1 MLFRSEKLKKHPL
14 ARALRVDKMT
24 IAALRETLYAYR
36 DPEWA
41 KKNIPVLRM
50 LGQSGQEL
58 HARAERLRLALEGFG
73 GASRVV
79 ETRGQVGG
87 GSCPTQTMGS
97 WAVAIEPGEMTVDQL
112 AEKLRRAPVPIIGR
126 ISQGQYLLDAR
137 TLGDDDI
144 SFVAE
149 RLGEVLW

>member
-1 MLFRSEKLKKHPL
+1 M
-14 ARALRVDKMT
+14 
-24 IAALRETLYAYR
+24 
-36 DPEWA
+36 
-41 KKNIPVLRM
+41 
-50 LGQSGQEL
+50 
-58 HARAERLRLALEGFG
+58 
-73 GASRVV
+73 V